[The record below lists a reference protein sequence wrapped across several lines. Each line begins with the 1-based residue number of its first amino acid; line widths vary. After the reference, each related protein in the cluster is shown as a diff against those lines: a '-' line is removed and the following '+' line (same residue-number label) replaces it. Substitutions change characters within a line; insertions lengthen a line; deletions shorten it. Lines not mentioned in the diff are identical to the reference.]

1 MAVCPEAK
9 LTELLAVIVN
19 PGEAEAVNLN
29 IAVALWLI
37 LPDVPMIVTAY
48 VPATMELQE
57 SVALREL
64 FEIVAG
70 TMGVHSR
77 SAGGG
82 RSERVMFPVKCSIG
96 FTMMVDV
103 ARLVPSA
110 GATLG
115 RVAPIVKSGTII
127 ELNIRGSVR
136 CDSDVCGVH
145 TAKLSTNTTSSVLLN
160 RRQVGE
166 SRDGSD
172 ISRPGCDDKMGVCA
186 FFPWGM

>member
-1 MAVCPEAK
+1 
-9 LTELLAVIVN
+9 
-19 PGEAEAVNLN
+19 
-29 IAVALWLI
+29 
-37 LPDVPMIVTAY
+37 
-48 VPATMELQE
+48 
-57 SVALREL
+57 
-64 FEIVAG
+64 
-70 TMGVHSR
+70 
-77 SAGGG
+77 
-82 RSERVMFPVKCSIG
+82 
-96 FTMMVDV
+96 MMVDV

-127 ELNIRGSVR
+127 DLNVRGSVR

-145 TAKLSTNTTSSVLLN
+145 TAKLSTNTASSVLLN

-186 FFPWGM
+186 FFPWGMEALLRATSFSSVSLLVHRSSC

>member
-1 MAVCPEAK
+1 
-9 LTELLAVIVN
+9 
-19 PGEAEAVNLN
+19 
-29 IAVALWLI
+29 
-37 LPDVPMIVTAY
+37 
-48 VPATMELQE
+48 MELQE

-82 RSERVMFPVKCSIG
+82 RSERVTFPVKCSIG

-127 ELNIRGSVR
+127 ELNIRAAVR
-136 CDSDVCGVH
+136 CDSDACGVH

-160 RRQVGE
+160 RRHGE
-166 SRDGSD
+166 SRDCSD
-172 ISRPGCDDKMGVCA
+172 ISRPGCDDKVGVCA

>member
-1 MAVCPEAK
+1 
-9 LTELLAVIVN
+9 
-19 PGEAEAVNLN
+19 
-29 IAVALWLI
+29 
-37 LPDVPMIVTAY
+37 
-48 VPATMELQE
+48 MELQE

-96 FTMMVDV
+96 FTMMLDV

-145 TAKLSTNTTSSVLLN
+145 TATLSPNPARTALLTGG
-160 RRQVGE
+160 QVGE
-166 SRDGSD
+166 APDS
-172 ISRPGCDDKMGVCA
+172 A
-186 FFPWGM
+186 

>member
-1 MAVCPEAK
+1 
-9 LTELLAVIVN
+9 
-19 PGEAEAVNLN
+19 
-29 IAVALWLI
+29 
-37 LPDVPMIVTAY
+37 
-48 VPATMELQE
+48 
-57 SVALREL
+57 
-64 FEIVAG
+64 
-70 TMGVHSR
+70 MGVYSK

-115 RVAPIVKSGTII
+115 SVAPIVKSGTII

-145 TAKLSTNTTSSVLLN
+145 TAKLSTNPASSVWLN
-160 RRQVGE
+160 RRQVVGTL
-166 SRDGSD
+166 DGPC
-172 ISRPGCDDKMGVCA
+172 IS
-186 FFPWGM
+186 

>member
-1 MAVCPEAK
+1 
-9 LTELLAVIVN
+9 
-19 PGEAEAVNLN
+19 
-29 IAVALWLI
+29 
-37 LPDVPMIVTAY
+37 
-48 VPATMELQE
+48 
-57 SVALREL
+57 
-64 FEIVAG
+64 
-70 TMGVHSR
+70 
-77 SAGGG
+77 
-82 RSERVMFPVKCSIG
+82 
-96 FTMMVDV
+96 MMVDV

-127 ELNIRGSVR
+127 DLNVRGSVR

-145 TAKLSTNTTSSVLLN
+145 TAKLSTNTASSVLLN

-186 FFPWGM
+186 FFSVGNVGFAKRNIMFVRQINGTQFDLQIERRSL

>member
-1 MAVCPEAK
+1 
-9 LTELLAVIVN
+9 
-19 PGEAEAVNLN
+19 
-29 IAVALWLI
+29 
-37 LPDVPMIVTAY
+37 
-48 VPATMELQE
+48 
-57 SVALREL
+57 
-64 FEIVAG
+64 
-70 TMGVHSR
+70 
-77 SAGGG
+77 
-82 RSERVMFPVKCSIG
+82 MFPVKCSIG

-136 CDSDVCGVH
+136 CDFDVCGVH
-145 TAKLSTNTTSSVLLN
+145 TAKLSTNTASSVLLN

-166 SRDGSD
+166 SRDGSG

-186 FFPWGM
+186 SFPWGM